1 MGSMRGVVLMAL
13 SPIPMGSV
21 RGVVLM
27 AWC

>member
-1 MGSMRGVVLMAL
+1 MGSMRDVVLMAL
-13 SPIPMGSV
+13 SPIPMGSM